1 MKSHENTLQFWKMV
15 TDTPSAAAARG
26 WWTLSL
32 TGWWQQSSSWHRAE
46 YFKWV
51 EESTAR
57 NKMTNEGLRRV
68 VTFLCLFFCETLWS
82 LLEATSCIHRKL
94 HFFVNTPISLQFN
107 VRARTA
113 FNHFLSDKCNH
124 LLKCTYHKSDE
135 IFCHLFKGFSPT
147 AVGTVT

>member
-1 MKSHENTLQFWKMV
+1 MEIKILCSSVKWWPMHLQLLLQEDDERFPYRMVATVIFW
-15 TDTPSAAAARG
+15 
-26 WWTLSL
+26 L
-32 TGWWQQSSSWHRAE
+32 RAE

-57 NKMTNEGLRRV
+57 NKTTDEGLRRV
-68 VTFLCLFFCETLWS
+68 VTFLSLFFCETLWS
-82 LLEATSCIHRKL
+82 LLEATSCIHGKL
-94 HFFVNTPISLQFN
+94 HFFVNTPISLQYN

-135 IFCHLFKGFSPT
+135 VFCHLFKGFSPA